1 MLVYGILRNT
11 NESKPYVK
19 ERSTAAETDLI
30 LIHTWF
36 NPHINHTTYIFIP
49 AYYLS
54 NDNNYNIIHQKPH
67 ESFTIL
73 YDKCCQQPN

>member
-11 NESKPYVK
+11 NERKPYVK
-19 ERSTAAETDLI
+19 ERSTAVETDLI

-36 NPHINHTTYIFIP
+36 NPRTNTYIFIP
-49 AYYLS
+49 AYLS
-54 NDNNYNIIHQKPH
+54 NNDNNYNIIGQKPH

-73 YDKCCQQPN
+73 YDKCCYQQN